1 MPVFQ
6 RVKIERFKEILL
18 NQPAGL
24 VSDGGFSTYT
34 IDDPSITPIGTGD
47 FLGVIKTAVL
57 LAEVYEDTMDT
68 RNMSLAQFN
77 NLTQQQFDDAV
88 RQGTILLN
96 RNNNFQSRRIGWVEI
111 GRTRASFYYET
122 CDNSSKRPVS
132 EHYYDLSQIQ
142 FDNKIVLGEGS
153 EVEPTVAL
161 SQIGNFDPNWT
172 NNTGI
177 FGPGFNPIPLS
188 EYVKFAAFNN
198 GMIQNVMG
206 DTRQIN
212 PLGLTDDSR
221 PIRVNLLMAT
231 RTDHFDNQ
239 YATEIT
245 PGKWGMIRSTI
256 EEGFRPGIHVVYNQ
270 LGLGVN
276 QQQSA
281 VYNQVASGQSSTID
295 FSVNFGGCLSL
306 GYTISTGGGTVRTGG
321 RTTTTTPE
329 TGGPTPPP
337 DVISD
342 SDITNDFIF
351 KHPVSSTTSNI
362 LKDIASGSY
371 NRDVKVSRDFVEN
384 PCINFIH
391 DFPKSLKKNLLF
403 APAAGISLGQINGA
417 IAESVSEGMATEMDR
432 NLLDFGSKGA
442 RSTWQLHEIF
452 AGRIPF
458 TTSDIPDI
466 MDTINVPRGTL
477 RREIN
482 PDNGCMELTYI
493 GTPML
498 DYVGPK
504 IVTPADIDFTRGDE
518 PLFDEVDQLDII
530 SPGYGQFQG
539 TNPILLQTKAWYR
552 DLFRFGLKGVGLDR
566 SSTDTRVYNQQLG
579 QNVTENEVLYPV
591 YFHASDQLWQ
601 NGVAKTKSI
610 RLSNRGMSRL
620 IITDYSPRGNANF
633 RNVGLIDALPIVLNP
648 DEYVE
653 IDIDYVP
660 VKQGL
665 QPWKGKSDPYP
676 ALLTREYP
684 LPYIKMEFE
693 VWTRVKGLGY
703 VRIQDILT
711 SPGTGVF
718 KFKKSAGESGLD
730 RPSLTRRSTPLEIKN
745 RNKVYSI
752 LAVDVPEGT
761 QPE

>member
-34 IDDPSITPIGTGD
+34 IDDPLITPIGTGD

-68 RNMSLAQFN
+68 RNMSFAQFN

-256 EEGFRPGIHVVYNQ
+256 EEGFRPGIHVVYDQ

-276 QQQSA
+276 QQQS
-281 VYNQVASGQSSTID
+281 STID
-295 FSVNFGGCLSL
+295 FSVNVGGCLAL
-306 GYTISTGGGTVRTGG
+306 GYTITTGGGTVRTGG

-337 DVISD
+337 DGISD
-342 SDITNDFIF
+342 SDININDIVKRIREGKNDLSNFSDEID
-351 KHPVSSTTSNI
+351 KSTYDST
-362 LKDIASGSY
+362 LKV
-371 NRDVKVSRDFVEN
+371 NRDFYTEPCVK
-384 PCINFIH
+384 FIH
-391 DFPKSLKKNLLF
+391 DFPLTLRKKLKLIGQPIDIGELNESFIQNYDTEVGDVLGFGWASARAAHLFYDLLY
-403 APAAGISLGQINGA
+403 
-417 IAESVSEGMATEMDR
+417 
-432 NLLDFGSKGA
+432 
-442 RSTWQLHEIF
+442 
-452 AGRIPF
+452 GRIPYSY
-458 TTSDIPDI
+458 SDIPDI
-466 MDTINVPRGTL
+466 LDTPTIPRGTI
-477 RREIN
+477 RKEIN
-482 PDNGCMELTYI
+482 PNDGCIELTYM
-493 GTPML
+493 GTPCR
-498 DYVGPK
+498 DYIGPK
-504 IVTPADIDFTRGDE
+504 IATPADIDFERGDE
-518 PLFDEVDQLDII
+518 PGFDEPELLDIFLNMGYSRTI
-530 SPGYGQFQG
+530 NQKDWFKRIYTIGPG
-539 TNPILLQTKAWYR
+539 K
-552 DLFRFGLKGVGLDR
+552 FGKWGGGYIGGD
-566 SSTDTRVYNQQLG
+566 SMSGEATQPATIWHN
-579 QNVTENEVLYPV
+579 ENERLYPV
-591 YFHASDQLWQ
+591 YFHASDQQWV
-601 NGVAKTKSI
+601 NGKAETRTI
-610 RLSNRGMSRL
+610 RLSNRGWSRL
-620 IITDYSPRGNANF
+620 IITDYTPRGNANF
-633 RNVGLIDALPIVLNP
+633 VNIGLLNALPLVLNP
-648 DEYVE
+648 GEYVDV
-653 IDIDYVP
+653 DIDYNP
-660 VKQGL
+660 LREGL
-665 QPWKGKSDPYP
+665 QSWKGESDPFT
-676 ALLTREYP
+676 ALLTDIYP
-684 LPYIKMEFE
+684 LPYIRVDFE
-693 VWTRVKGLGY
+693 VWCRVRGIGY
-703 VRIQDILT
+703 IRLDELKAT
-711 SPGTGVF
+711 PGVGPF
-718 KFKKSAGESGLD
+718 KWKLPGAYAED
-730 RPSLTRRSTPLEIKN
+730 RLPDPKYQRMATALEIKK
-745 RNKVYSI
+745 RNKAYSI
-752 LAVDVPEGT
+752 LSVAVPQGT
-761 QPE
+761 